1 METVQEVKA
10 FIYDKLLERESI
22 MREANTQVEEISAAA
37 NNAVDS
43 INNEIQAAQEL
54 LDSLDNQDKEE

>member
-54 LDSLDNQDKEE
+54 LDSLDNKE

>member
-10 FIYDKLLERESI
+10 FIYDKLLEREGI

-54 LDSLDNQDKEE
+54 LDSLDNKE